1 MLFGKTVNRYY
12 IKYLHYFVLGILALV
27 AVDFFQLEIPRII
40 GEIIDG
46 LKDAT
51 LSMDQLSDY
60 VLDMMLIILVLL
72 VGRFLWRLCIFGN
85 GRRIE
90 TDMRDRMFNH
100 SVKLSQSYYQKNKV
114 GAMMALYTNDLGT
127 IRETFSRG
135 TMMFFDALIMGI
147 IAFTKMIRIDLV
159 LSLFALIPL
168 IIVAVISNVVGGVM
182 RKKFKARQQA
192 YADLSDFT
200 QENFSG
206 IAVVKAFVKE
216 GKELLEF
223 SKRNRAF
230 AEKNIEFVKTAT
242 LLRILIGALTS
253 SVVIIIIGYGGYLIF
268 LEQTTGVSNFTV
280 GRLTEYISYFT
291 ALIWPM
297 MAIANLINLSNQ
309 GKASLQ
315 RVEDLLNHEIEVKD
329 SDTVIEK
336 TIEGKITFNHLTFT
350 YPDSQK
356 PVLQNISFTI
366 NKGEHV
372 GMIGRTGCGKT
383 TLVDLLTR
391 IYNLDENVL
400 LIDDIDIMHLGIK
413 NIRDA
418 IAYVPQD
425 GFLFSDTIKNNIQFA
440 FKDEPTTRVVEAAR
454 MAGVHENIVEF
465 SQGYDTI
472 LGERGVTVSG
482 GQKQRIA
489 IARAFMKN
497 SPILILDDSVSAVDT
512 KTEEEILENLKKS
525 RANKT
530 TILIAHR
537 ITTIQSMDKIVLLD
551 EGRVVGVG
559 THDELLATSAL
570 YQRMVD
576 LQRLE
581 DEVEGEAY
589 A

>member
-372 GMIGRTGCGKT
+372 GIIGRTGCGKT